1 MSSGWERS
9 KALRET
15 RLIEP
20 ARARPGD
27 SGVGEKRTS
36 MRARW
41 LVATF
46 VICRLW
52 AGLACALA
60 GSKPFTVTGVW
71 SAGAPP
77 SWISIASPPTH
88 ATETPGDG
96 LQELA
101 DTAVRGRAKFVGGD
115 DLAHVGGEA
124 LIIDGDRRAIHVAGR
139 GDDELAE
146 FYRAGAR
153 RGVLAE
159 RAEVEI
165 LAEAL
170 TRVDDNGRGFRSEAC
185 VENPDTSGAGGH
197 GLKGVEAER
206 VGERG
211 QGGAIDSDAGA
222 LENFAVGGEGHE
234 AGEGAGAR
242 CGSVGGRGKRT
253 EDQREKSGSDAHESR
268 RG

>member
-71 SAGAPP
+71 SAGARP
-77 SWISIASPPTH
+77 SWIFIASPPTH

-101 DTAVRGRAKFVGGD
+101 DIAVRGRAKFVGGD
-115 DLAHVGGEA
+115 DLAQVGGEA
-124 LIIDGDRRAIHVAGR
+124 RIVDGDRGASQVAGG
-139 GDDELAE
+139 GDDELSP
-146 FYRAGAR
+146 FQRAAARGQMQSGVARAARECGALRAR
-153 RGVLAE
+153 RGAN
-159 RAEVEI
+159 R
-165 LAEAL
+165 
-170 TRVDDNGRGFRSEAC
+170 GRGQF
-185 VENPDTSGAGGH
+185 G
-197 GLKGVEAER
+197 
-206 VGERG
+206 RG
-211 QGGAIDSDAGA
+211 DAGVA
-222 LENFAVGGEGHE
+222 F
-234 AGEGAGAR
+234 
-242 CGSVGGRGKRT
+242 GR
-253 EDQREKSGSDAHESR
+253 E
-268 RG
+268 